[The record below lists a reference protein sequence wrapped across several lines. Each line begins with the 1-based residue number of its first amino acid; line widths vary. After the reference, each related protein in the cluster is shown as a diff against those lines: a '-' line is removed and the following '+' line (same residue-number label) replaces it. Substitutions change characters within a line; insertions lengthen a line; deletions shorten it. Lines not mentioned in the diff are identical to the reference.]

1 MSRPFV
7 IPRPRKRPEIILVPL
22 IDILLNLLIFFMLI
36 ASYINLGITLTLPSA
51 KTASGE
57 SSPYIVVAVDSS
69 LRTYV
74 NGDAVA
80 FEQLGARLVALR
92 QADAS
97 RIVRLRVDKSVPTGT
112 AVAVLDL
119 IRGQGFADVVLD
131 TAPEAADERPSAGGR

>member
-7 IPRPRKRPEIILVPL
+7 IPRPKKRPEIILVPL

-36 ASYINLGITLTLPSA
+36 ASYINLGITLTLPAA

-74 NGDAVA
+74 NGEPVA
-80 FEQLGARLVALR
+80 FEQLGARLAALH

-97 RIVRLRVDKSVPTGT
+97 RIVRLRVDRSVPTGT

-119 IRGQGFADVVLD
+119 VCGQGFADVVLD
-131 TAPEAADERPSAGGR
+131 TAPEAADSEARGGAK

>member
-7 IPRPRKRPEIILVPL
+7 IPRPKKRPEIILVPL

-36 ASYINLGITLTLPSA
+36 ASYINLGITLALPSA
-51 KTASGE
+51 KTATGE

-74 NGDAVA
+74 NGEAVA
-80 FEQLGARLVALR
+80 FGELGARLVALR
-92 QADAS
+92 QADPS
-97 RIVRLRVDKSVPTGT
+97 RIVRLRVDRSVPTGT

-119 IRGQGFADVVLD
+119 IRGQGFSDVVLD
-131 TAPEAADERPSAGGR
+131 TVPEAADERVGGGAK